1 MRFLVPLALFAV
13 VPSML
18 VAQPTRAAAAQPPI
32 CRGCDSLQRVAA
44 ARRTADL
51 QLATLMT
58 RHARENFLIETLKLR
73 LADGSPDPPAT
84 DRERRDLQN
93 RLGAARAALA
103 RTQAEIEATCSTVGS
118 GRGYIGLRVLASTS
132 VSAGPVPAP
141 SYYPVVWGVE
151 PGSPASRAGVQP
163 MDTIVAVNGVDAR
176 SRSLETVIRHPGRR
190 ITLKLQGAG
199 TSREVTFAVDSNP
212 PSLGGACVHS
222 IGPSGLSSRIVLQLD
237 SVRRPSAVAAG
248 GSGSGASGSAAGR
261 GATVRTGT
269 SGRVLVRPDSIGQ
282 ITDFTVYRGGSVS
295 LSRGPEATIAGAQ
308 VFILNEGL
316 KRAFSVTVDG
326 ALVLQVLPRT
336 PAFNAG
342 LASGDVI
349 VRAAGRPVTTV
360 EVFRRTVE
368 AATGRSVELETIRA
382 GAPRKV
388 TLRW

>member
-1 MRFLVPLALFAV
+1 
-13 VPSML
+13 
-18 VAQPTRAAAAQPPI
+18 
-32 CRGCDSLQRVAA
+32 
-44 ARRTADL
+44 
-51 QLATLMT
+51 
-58 RHARENFLIETLKLR
+58 
-73 LADGSPDPPAT
+73 
-84 DRERRDLQN
+84 
-93 RLGAARAALA
+93 
-103 RTQAEIEATCSTVGS
+103 
-118 GRGYIGLRVLASTS
+118 
-132 VSAGPVPAP
+132 
-141 SYYPVVWGVE
+141 
-151 PGSPASRAGVQP
+151 
-163 MDTIVAVNGVDAR
+163 
-176 SRSLETVIRHPGRR
+176 
-190 ITLKLQGAG
+190 
-199 TSREVTFAVDSNP
+199 
-212 PSLGGACVHS
+212 
-222 IGPSGLSSRIVLQLD
+222 
-237 SVRRPSAVAAG
+237 
-248 GSGSGASGSAAGR
+248 
-261 GATVRTGT
+261 
-269 SGRVLVRPDSIGQ
+269 VLVRPDSIGQ